1 MPKRKTRAKAPRRR
15 SVAKKATP
23 KKKKSTRRKASS
35 KAVTQADLELAVY
48 HSPFSRMTKQPK
60 IPDGK
65 LTESLG
71 FTTQSIRPLSLNTIS
86 MPGYGIE
93 KDIMHLLVY
102 AGRSSG
108 MMVLGDNRSG
118 HRSWE
123 ADGTDLVSTPVEAAA
138 YPVSY
143 TDSGG
148 VDADF
153 ILSTIDDPATL
164 KVQDAYAFWR
174 TVSVGLKLNLLNS
187 AETNE
192 GWFEA
197 CRIYTPFESDHY
209 LVSGKDTYDWG
220 TRPDDM
226 TIAPEGVLKGV
237 VNDEIVNQR
246 SYVTGLL
253 RDIGDHTFKLNP
265 IKDEHDVKSCSKTQD
280 ITQWMTAWQRAN
292 TANQLGGDFIK
303 IFGGWEDWKAFV
315 AEHIDPSFDM
325 IYIRVHGRDSTGGPA
340 SQLHANLISNQE
352 IVFDNDQRESRFH
365 TSSRKHPMIE
375 EHIHASKNSS
385 ATRV

>member
-1 MPKRKTRAKAPRRR
+1 M
-15 SVAKKATP
+15 
-23 KKKKSTRRKASS
+23 
-35 KAVTQADLELAVY
+35 TQADLELAVY

-71 FTTQSIRPLSLNTIS
+71 FTTQSIRPLAVNTNS
-86 MPGYGIE
+86 VPGYGIE

-118 HRSWE
+118 HVNWL
-123 ADGTDLVSTPVEAAA
+123 ADGTDLNTASSTAVG

-148 VDADF
+148 VDGDT
-153 ILSTIDDPATL
+153 ILSSIQDPAL
-164 KVQDAYAFWR
+164 LQVRDAYAFWR

-197 CRIYTPFESDHY
+197 CRLYTPFESDHY
-209 LVSGKDTYDWG
+209 IVSGKDTYNWG
-220 TRPDDM
+220 TRSDDM
-226 TIAPEGVLKGV
+226 TIAPDGVLKGV
-237 VNDEIVNQR
+237 LNDEIVNQR

-265 IKDEHDVKSCSKTQD
+265 IKDDHDVKSCSKTQD
-280 ITQWMTAWQRAN
+280 IANWMTNWQRA
-292 TANQLGGDFIK
+292 ARADAGGGDFMTV
-303 IFGGWEDWKAFV
+303 FGGWEDWKGFV
-315 AEHIDPSFDM
+315 SEHVDPSFDM

-365 TSSRKHPMIE
+365 TLSRKHPMME
-375 EHIHASKNSS
+375 QHIHASKNSS